1 MWAPRY
7 FHFLGVALEAV
18 PEERRRIGVLLLGA
32 LMLHAGGFLLLRVS
46 YPEAAP
52 VLTPARQRLMV
63 YAPAPGASRMPT
75 VADIGFWSRIDDPS
89 LVVFPPDVATLP
101 AEGTTASA
109 RYHAS
114 DEAGA
119 GNGAAASVPAQA
131 PLALVALDPDV
142 RTLPDRLAPLTQRA
156 SDALGS
162 AGPRQV
168 FHYSIAPSLPAASG
182 TAVRWAG
189 SPAFAARAPAEWRLP
204 AVSSDLLAEPGVTV
218 LRLAADGQGRIA
230 HVLVE
235 ESCGN
240 SETDLAAVVAARRL
254 RFAPAPAPSSDA
266 DLAWGN
272 VAVYWKFIPKGGAL
286 SPADATPSAGTE
298 KSP

>member
-75 VADIGFWSRIDDPS
+75 VADMGFWSQIDDPS

-101 AEGTTASA
+101 AEGTAASA

-114 DEAGA
+114 DEAAGA
-119 GNGAAASVPAQA
+119 GGQVQA
-131 PLALVALDPDV
+131 PQALVALDPNV
-142 RTLPDRLAPLTQRA
+142 RTLPDRLAPLAQRA
-156 SDALGS
+156 SEALGS

-168 FHYSIAPSLPAASG
+168 FHYSVAPSLPAASG

-218 LRLAADGQGRIA
+218 LRLAADGAGRIA

-254 RFAPAPAPSSDA
+254 HFAPAPASDT

-272 VAVYWKFIPKGGAL
+272 VAVYWKFIPKGGTL
-286 SPADATPSAGTE
+286 SPSDATPSAGTE
-298 KSP
+298 KAP